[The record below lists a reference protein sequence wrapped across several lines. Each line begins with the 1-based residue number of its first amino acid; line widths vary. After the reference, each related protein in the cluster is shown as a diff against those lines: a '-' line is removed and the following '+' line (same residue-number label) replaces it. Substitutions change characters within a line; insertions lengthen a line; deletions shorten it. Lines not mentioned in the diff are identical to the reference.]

1 MPLNHIVMIRSG
13 VAVRHRW
20 AVTLGLLCA
29 TVLPLAAPVS
39 AAAAVARPPKLDL
52 HAAEAALA
60 THQIYRAPGAVA
72 AYDEAKVAA
81 ALGPS
86 MKLLVEPFTGEFG
99 KGQNY
104 ATDDQYVAE
113 VYSPLEDW
121 ATDHH
126 VQLLDVT
133 GLSVTT
139 IGGDAFGPSTLA
151 EVRGE
156 TAYLDVTSSLL
167 GMINY
172 LRTKATHF
180 DDLPSPPIVPPT
192 PAQLAALT
200 SRLRVARVY
209 NAPDR
214 TDPVR
219 LPASEVARTF
229 GAPVRVAALAPLRP
243 GQPMVD
249 YAPALA
255 KQFPGEDVFVSY
267 GDWLDV
273 AGPHQAAMESARNYA
288 YGRFLDATLSQGV
301 NMANRIGT
309 VLKRTDE
316 LVRKHPF
323 ARPLPTPF
331 DLQHRISA
339 LAPWVLVGSAVL
351 LAAGPLLGWQRRRL
365 RAAHAEHLALR
376 RESALAAA
384 AIADLDERVLRADPV
399 PEDAAER
406 QATARQL
413 FDQATT
419 ADAMRE
425 VRAVAEQGE
434 AAMPA

>member
-1 MPLNHIVMIRSG
+1 LG
-13 VAVRHRW
+13 V
-20 AVTLGLLCA
+20 LCV
-29 TVLPLAAPVS
+29 TVLSLAAPAP
-39 AAAAVARPPKLDL
+39 AAAALARPPKLDVR
-52 HAAEAALA
+52 AAEAALA
-60 THQIYRAPGAVA
+60 TDQIYRAPGAVA
-72 AYDEAKVAA
+72 VYDSARVAA

-99 KGQNY
+99 QGQNY
-104 ATDDQYVAE
+104 ASDDQYVDE
-113 VYSPLEDW
+113 VYSPLDDW
-121 ATDHH
+121 ATDHQ
-126 VQLLDVT
+126 VRLIDVT
-133 GLSVTT
+133 GLSVATV
-139 IGGDAFGPSTLA
+139 GGEAFGPSTLP

-167 GMINY
+167 GMITY
-172 LRTKATHF
+172 LKTGAPHF
-180 DDLPSPPIVPPT
+180 DDLPSPPIVPPA
-192 PAQLAALT
+192 PAQLATLT
-200 SRLRVARVY
+200 ARLRADRVY

-219 LPASEVARTF
+219 LPANEVARVF
-229 GAPVRVAALAPLRP
+229 GSPVRVAALAPLRP

-273 AGPHQAAMESARNYA
+273 AGPNQAAIESARNYA
-288 YGRFLDATLSQGV
+288 YGRFLDATLSQGL

-309 VLKRTDE
+309 VLSRTDE
-316 LVRKHPF
+316 LVRRHPF

-331 DLQHRISA
+331 DLQHRIST
-339 LAPWVLVGSAVL
+339 LAPWLLLGSAVL
-351 LAAGPLLGWQRRRL
+351 LASGSLVTWQRHRL
-365 RAAHAEHLALR
+365 RAAHVERVALR

-384 AIADLDERVLRADPV
+384 AIATLDAHVLRADPV

-406 QATARQL
+406 QATARSL
-413 FDQATT
+413 FEQATT
-419 ADAMRE
+419 AGAMRE

-434 AAMPA
+434 AAMRA

>member
-1 MPLNHIVMIRSG
+1 M
-13 VAVRHRW
+13 RHRW
-20 AVTLGLLCA
+20 AGALGVLCA
-29 TVLPLAAPVS
+29 TVLPLAVPGP
-39 AAAAVARPPKLDL
+39 AAAAVARPPKLDV

-60 THQIYRAPGAVA
+60 TRQIYRAPGAVA
-72 AYDEAKVAA
+72 RYDRAKVAA

-104 ATDDQYVAE
+104 TGDDQYVDE
-113 VYSPLEDW
+113 VYGPLDDW
-121 ATDHH
+121 ATEHH
-126 VQLLDVT
+126 VQLVDVT
-133 GLSVTT
+133 GLSVATR
-139 IGGDAFGPSTLA
+139 GGTSGGSAFGPSTLP

-172 LRTKATHF
+172 LKTGATHF
-180 DDLPSPPIVPPT
+180 DDLPSPPVVPPT
-192 PAQLAALT
+192 PAQLATLT
-200 SRLRVARVY
+200 ARLRADRVY
-209 NAPDR
+209 SAPDR
-214 TDPVR
+214 PDPVR
-219 LPASEVARTF
+219 LPATDVARVYGT
-229 GAPVRVAALAPLRP
+229 PVRVAAFPALRP
-243 GQPMVD
+243 GQPLVD

-255 KQFPGEDVFVSY
+255 RKFPGEDVFVSY

-273 AGPHQAAMESARNYA
+273 AGPHQAALESARDYA
-288 YGRFLDATLSQGV
+288 YGRFLEATLSQGL
-301 NMANRIGT
+301 NMADRIGT
-309 VLKRTDE
+309 VLNRTNE

-339 LAPWVLVGSAVL
+339 LAPWMLLGSAAL
-351 LAAGPLLGWQRRRL
+351 LAAGSLVTWQRRRL
-365 RAAHAEHLALR
+365 HAGHAERIALR

-384 AIADLDERVLRADPV
+384 AIATLDAHVLRADPV

-406 QATARQL
+406 QATARML
-413 FDQATT
+413 FDEATT

-434 AAMPA
+434 AAMRA